1 MAITLNLAPEE
12 ETLVRQ
18 KAQAEGRE
26 AENYVAELVLR
37 DINSLAKPTAETPTR
52 SLAEMLHG
60 RIGLF
65 ENDGAAYE
73 AQEAS
78 QAFAEH
84 LAEKHRSGT
93 L

>member
-18 KAQAEGRE
+18 KARAQGRE
-26 AENYVAELVLR
+26 AEKYVAELVLR
-37 DINSLAKPTAETPTR
+37 DINSLVEPTAEIPTR

-65 ENDGAAYE
+65 ENEGVAYE

-78 QAFAEH
+78 RAFADH
-84 LAEKHRSGT
+84 LADKHRSGD